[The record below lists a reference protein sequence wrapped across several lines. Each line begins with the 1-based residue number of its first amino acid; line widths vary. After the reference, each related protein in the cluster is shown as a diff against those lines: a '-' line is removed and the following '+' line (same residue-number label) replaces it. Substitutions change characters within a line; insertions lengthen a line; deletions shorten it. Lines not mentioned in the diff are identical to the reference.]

1 MKDLGNLSSRYADG
15 KMNVDRGNVVAI
27 LRRGHIFQGLE
38 LTHLA
43 RIADFFEAVELEKN
57 QIVFS
62 EGTRPDYFYIVLD
75 GRVQV
80 TRRNKKRV
88 QLLNFMGPGDFFGEQ
103 AFIFNT
109 LRSATIKTTTP
120 TILLRMSQ
128 ARFNQLLSEY
138 PDIRSNLT
146 ATAQSRRRAR
156 NKRFSWLGKD
166 EILYYITGKHVIF
179 LIRAWL
185 PAFLILAGSLVVLA
199 FLFIPLES
207 GIAYTPLLLFPFLG
221 LIIALL
227 WGAWVWIDWSND
239 YFIVTSQR
247 VVWQEKVLVIYDSRN
262 EAPLTQILAVNVTS
276 SQIGRIL
283 NYGNVDVRTYTGS
296 ILMRN
301 AEQANRF
308 AGLVDSLRKR
318 AMTLSGEQEIQS
330 IDEALGKAIFKTA
343 HPEADLIPAAS
354 APSTA
359 SAKKA
364 PAKKKQDA
372 PSWWRTFLK
381 VRYQEGKV
389 ITYRKHWLLLLAKAW
404 TPFLI
409 LLITCP
415 ISTYLTWNQIFSLSF
430 FLLLTPFFL
439 IIFGWLVYD
448 YLDWS
453 NDIYRLTPDQILDIE
468 RKPLGQEQKKTA
480 SLGSPDLRVE
490 HKRANIMGIIFDF
503 GTVTINVGQTQF
515 VFNGVYN
522 PDQVHK
528 DVSDYQQAFL
538 HKKEEDAEN
547 RHKEEMLKWLTSYH
561 RQQEKLENEE
571 NNPEENV

>member
-1 MKDLGNLSSRYADG
+1 
-15 KMNVDRGNVVAI
+15 MNVDRGNVVAI

-38 LTHLA
+38 LAHLA
-43 RIADFFEAVELEKN
+43 RIADFFEPVELEKN
-57 QIVFS
+57 QVVFL
-62 EGTRPDYFYIVLD
+62 EGSRPDYFYIVLD

-80 TRRNKKRV
+80 TRRTKKRV
-88 QLLNFMGPGDFFGEQ
+88 QLLNFLGPGDFFGEQ
-103 AFIFNT
+103 AFIFNS
-109 LRSATIKTTTP
+109 LRSATIKTVTP
-120 TILLRMSQ
+120 TTLLRMSQ
-128 ARFNQLLSEY
+128 TRFNQLLSEY
-138 PDIRSNLT
+138 PGIRLNLT
-146 ATAQSRRRAR
+146 ATAQSRKRAR
-156 NKRFSWLGKD
+156 NKRFSWLGKE
-166 EILYYITGKHVIF
+166 EILYYIAGRHVLF

-185 PAFLILAGSLVVLA
+185 LPFLLLAGSLVVLA
-199 FLFIPLES
+199 V
-207 GIAYTPLLLFPFLG
+207 LLFPLDSGIGFSPILFFPILG

-227 WGAWVWIDWSND
+227 WGAWIWIDWSND

-247 VVWQEKVLVIYDSRN
+247 VIWQEKILVIYDSRH
-262 EAPLTQILAVNVTS
+262 EATLSQILAVNVSS

-301 AEQANRF
+301 VEQAYRF

-318 AMTLSGEQEIQS
+318 ASELSHEQEIQT
-330 IDEALGKAIFKTA
+330 IDETLGKALFKTA

-359 SAKKA
+359 SEKKA
-364 PAKKKQDA
+364 PSKKKQDN

-389 ITYRKHWLLLLAKAW
+389 ITYRKHWLLLLAKIW
-404 TPFLI
+404 TPFVI
-409 LLITCP
+409 LLLTCP
-415 ISTYLTWNQIFSLSF
+415 ISTYLTWNQIFSLTF

-439 IIFGWLVYD
+439 VIFGWLVYD

-490 HKRANIMGIIFDF
+490 HTRANIWGIIFDF

-515 VFNGVYN
+515 IFNGVYN

-528 DVSDYQQAFL
+528 DVSDYQQAFM

-547 RHKEEMLKWLTSYH
+547 RRKEEMLKWLTSYH

-571 NNPEENV
+571 NNPGEGG